1 MLERKIYDRLL
12 EWRSSESKKCLML
25 YGARQVGKTYI
36 VREFGKREYK
46 SFIELN
52 FIKDPDLKL
61 IFDGD
66 LSAESIYKKIT
77 QSIDKVKLI
86 PGETLLFFDE
96 IQVCGN
102 ARTSFKFLSEDGK
115 FDVIGSGSLLGLTYA
130 EDADVDVEDV
140 ASLPVGYED
149 HMTMYPLDFEEF
161 LWAAGVSKE
170 QIGDLKEYYDSDMNP
185 PEIVSKK
192 YEELF
197 REYIVVGGMPEAVA
211 EYSKSRDFTK
221 INTIQSMILE
231 TYRNDI
237 SKHAKGAEKT
247 KVRACYDAIPRQLA
261 KELKKFQYSTV
272 EKGRTSKKYG
282 GSVQWLK
289 DSAVVDVCYNVS
301 EPVIPLKANEKEE
314 QFKLYINDS
323 GLLCTM
329 YGFETKKGILNKT
342 LKGNAKGGIYENVI
356 AGTLVRKGYSLHY
369 YKPDDNHELEFLI
382 EVEGGVAPIEVKA
395 SNNSSV
401 SLNGFVE
408 RFDPPQAFKLI
419 DGGVGRKGDLRIL
432 PHYMIVFI

>member
-1 MLERKIYDRLL
+1 MLKRKIYEKLL
-12 EWRSSESKKCLML
+12 TWKNTADKKCLML

-52 FIKDPDLKL
+52 FIENPDLKM
-61 IFDGD
+61 IFNGD
-66 LSAESIYKKIT
+66 LSAKSIYKKIT
-77 QSIDKVKLI
+77 QSIDSVQLI

-102 ARTSFKFLSEDGK
+102 ARTSIKFLSEDGS
-115 FDVIGSGSLLGLTYA
+115 FDVISSGSLLGLTYA
-130 EDADVDVEDV
+130 EDGDVEVEDV
-140 ASLPVGYED
+140 ESLPVGYED
-149 HMTMYPLDFEEF
+149 YIMMYPLDFEEF
-161 LWAAGVSKE
+161 LWATGVSPS
-170 QIGDLKEYYDSDMNP
+170 QISELKEYYDAGINP
-185 PEIVSKK
+185 PEIINKK

-197 REYIVVGGMPEAVA
+197 RDYVVVGGMPEVVA
-211 EYSKSRDFTK
+211 DYVKNRDFTK
-221 INTIQSMILE
+221 VNNIQNRILE

-237 SKHAKGAEKT
+237 SKHAKGAEKI

-272 EKGRTSKKYG
+272 EKGKTSKKYG
-282 GSVQWLK
+282 GSIQWLK
-289 DSAVVDVCYNVS
+289 DSAVVDICYNVH
-301 EPVIPLKANEKEE
+301 EPYIPLNANEKEE

-329 YGFETKKGILNKT
+329 YGFETKKGISNNT

-356 AGTLVRKGYSLHY
+356 AGSLVRKGYRLHY

-382 EVEGGVAPIEVKA
+382 EAEGSVVPIEVK
-395 SNNSSV
+395 SGNNTSV
-401 SLNGFVE
+401 SLKGFIE
-408 RFDPPQAFKLI
+408 KYDPPIAFKLI
-419 DGGVGRKGDLRIL
+419 DGGLGKNGVMKVL
-432 PHYMIVFI
+432 PHYMILFI